1 MNTKLSENLIL
12 ERKERGLTQSEVGKI
27 LCISQQAYA
36 RYERG
41 ERDINIYDLIKLCD
55 YYKCSL
61 DYITGRY
68 TNNG

>member
-1 MNTKLSENLIL
+1 MNTKLNEMLIK
-12 ERKERGLTQSEVGKI
+12 ERKEHGLTQDEVSRI
-27 LCISQQAYA
+27 LCITQPAYA

-68 TNNG
+68 TNNS